1 MPLQTVA
8 AGSVPSMRQWLLVS
22 NTRDPL
28 AVNVSKKSEK
38 ATKKAA
44 AADVRLV
51 LLIIYSIASLTI
63 HLTLYGVE
71 ENSCHQPTD

>member
-1 MPLQTVA
+1 
-8 AGSVPSMRQWLLVS
+8 MRQCLLVS
-22 NTRDPL
+22 NTTAPL

-44 AADVRLV
+44 AADVRL
-51 LLIIYSIASLTI
+51 LLLVILRIASLTI